1 MLRSELSSV
10 LSTKNLLDNIIPMIS
25 FLADSLDVNG
35 SAFKGTVSAFGFDKM
50 ISQLIH
56 FSAES
61 SPLVFR
67 ISYHVFLLGLRWT
80 RSIARASMLC

>member
-1 MLRSELSSV
+1 MLPIRAEQCLKHK
-10 LSTKNLLDNIIPMIS
+10 TLLDNIIPMVS
-25 FLADSLDVNG
+25 FLADPLDGNG

-50 ISQLIH
+50 ISQFIH

-61 SPLVFR
+61 SPLVFT
-67 ISYHVFLLGLRWT
+67 ISYQVFLLGLCWT